1 MQSKTCVKSALLTAA
16 VAGLAGVA
24 GAGGPFGTQPIGPDI
39 TLCQLYGFS
48 TPSTQ
53 RSGTFPTGISGGSV
67 ATTSWNIGTVNAQW
81 QQAPDPDHPKIAMNL
96 YRKRT
101 FTMSGVQIDRFQQ
114 IGQSWCKH
122 GFFALSD
129 EQCGPHPFAGQN
141 GVPPW
146 TGACASTNGTA
157 LGVGCTDTYSAGL
170 NATQS
175 RLGPRFEINPWTAD
189 WASAG
194 SFLTA
199 GPSNTP
205 IRRRLQFLDQDCI
218 APAGETYAMYIEA
231 QYVSWD
237 DVDFMTSVGHKPVSS
252 YSWSGTA
259 WNFVTSGST
268 TDEVMGFAYDQW
280 TGARQTMIA
289 QSFPIV
295 EKWTADADGPGG
307 AIESPDGRAMILSKV
322 FNLGNG
328 TWQYEYAVYNLDMDR
343 QIGSFFIPIPAGVTI
358 TGIGSSAVFSHDEP
372 TNKTAVNGGKPID
385 NDPWPGLQGGSGV
398 QWATDPYIPTGTA
411 SNPLRWGTMYNF
423 WFTAD
428 TAPVDGMSTVGLFTA
443 GPVTSLDGVT
453 NVPSAPPPP
462 PHCLG
467 DADGDMDRDFA
478 DVSMILAR
486 FGEVSAPG
494 SASPGDSNN
503 DGVVDFGDVTT
514 TLSLFGQ
521 PC

>member
-1 MQSKTCVKSALLTAA
+1 MQAKTSLKSAMLAA
-16 VAGLAGVA
+16 TVAGLAGVV

-39 TLCQLYGFS
+39 TLCQLYGLS

-53 RSGTFPTGISGGSV
+53 RSGTFPNGISGGSV

-81 QQAPDPDHPKIAMNL
+81 QQASDPDHPKIAMNL

-129 EQCGPHPFAGQN
+129 LQCGLHPFAGQN
-141 GVPPW
+141 GVPAN
-146 TGACASTNGTA
+146 GNCVATNGTA
-157 LGVGCTDTYSAGL
+157 LGVGCTDTYSSGL
-170 NATQS
+170 NATQA

-189 WASAG
+189 WVAAG
-194 SFLTA
+194 SMLTA

-205 IRRRLQFLDQDCI
+205 IRRRLQFQDQDCI
-218 APAGETYAMYIEA
+218 VPVGETYNMYAEA

-252 YSWSGTA
+252 FSWSGTA
-259 WNFVTSGST
+259 WNFVLSGST

-289 QSFPIV
+289 QSFPII

-307 AIESPDGRAMILSKV
+307 LQVSPDGRAMILSKV
-322 FNLGNG
+322 FNLGDG
-328 TWQYEYAVYNLDMDR
+328 TYQYEYAVYNLDMDR
-343 QIGSFFIPIPAGVTI
+343 QIGSFTVPIPVGVTVSA
-358 TGIGSSAVFSHDEP
+358 IGSSSVFSHDEP
-372 TNKTAVNGGKPID
+372 TNKTVVNGGKPID
-385 NDPWPGLQGGSGV
+385 NVGWTGV
-398 QWATDPYIPTGTA
+398 QGASDVTWSTDPYLPTSTA

-423 WFTAD
+423 WFTAN
-428 TAPVDGMSTVGLFTA
+428 TAPVDGLTTVGLFTPGA
-443 GPVTSLDGVT
+443 ISSLDGLT
-453 NVPSAPPPP
+453 NVPSAAPPP

-467 DADGDMDRDFA
+467 DADGDLDRDFA
-478 DVSMILAR
+478 DISMILAR
-486 FGEVSAPG
+486 FGEVYTPG
-494 SASPGDSNN
+494 SAGAGDSNN
-503 DGVVDFGDVTT
+503 DGVVNFGDITT